1 MFSVAI
7 YTIFICSNAIMSH
20 KKEETHDS
28 TFKSWK
34 KNYDVICCLLI
45 KKKISYRLYYYYE
58 FKRNDITLKRGKLTS
73 HGSCFYKKKNPRIL
87 KD

>member
-73 HGSCFYKKKNPRIL
+73 HGSCFYKKKTQEF
-87 KD
+87 

>member
-45 KKKISYRLYYYYE
+45 KKKSVTGYTIIMNLNAIIS
-58 FKRNDITLKRGKLTS
+58 
-73 HGSCFYKKKNPRIL
+73 H
-87 KD
+87 

>member
-45 KKKISYRLYYYYE
+45 KKNQLQV
-58 FKRNDITLKRGKLTS
+58 
-73 HGSCFYKKKNPRIL
+73 IL
-87 KD
+87 LL